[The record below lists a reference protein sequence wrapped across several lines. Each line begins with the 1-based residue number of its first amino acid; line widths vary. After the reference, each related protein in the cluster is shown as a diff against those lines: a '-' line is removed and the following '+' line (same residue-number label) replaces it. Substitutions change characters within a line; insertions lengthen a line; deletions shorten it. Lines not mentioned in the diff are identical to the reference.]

1 MSEIFDIF
9 SKIDTSR
16 KVKIKSEGNVV
27 KLFVPLKSD
36 YDSLEIIVTCAN
48 EQIAQETKQKLAE
61 GVQKIFEINWNQI
74 IPLIEP
80 FLRGLKLQ

>member
-27 KLFVPLKSD
+27 KLFIPLKGE
-36 YDSLEIIVTCAN
+36 YESLEIFITCAN
-48 EQIAQETKQKLAE
+48 EQVVQETKQKLAE

-74 IPLIEP
+74 IQLIES
-80 FLRGLKLQ
+80 FLRGIKL